1 MAFVKV
7 MFAKVGFGSKSET
20 RRILDTVLTLSKI
33 DSSVGFSLHQQG
45 IYPESDAPSLGEKGL
60 RAELKSFGRRCLHA
74 LGVPSGELT

>member
-20 RRILDTVLTLSKI
+20 RRILDTVLTLSKF
-33 DSSVGFSLHQQG
+33 DSSAGFSLHQQG

-60 RAELKSFGRRCLHA
+60 RAELKKFWPKIFACIGGTLW
-74 LGVPSGELT
+74 